1 MIIAQQVVEKPVCM
15 NSPKVGVHVKCKANQ
30 QQGLKISWELNNFLS
45 RSFSSDEIGS
55 KLELRLIARVKLRL
69 WLKILAAKQCNSN
82 ECYGNFTPTRC
93 AVGRRYQIVN
103 LQGGTAT
110 CSETVSFLGNELR
123 EGVFRTFGFL
133 KPKRLFSRIKLVT
146 KNDLAPRRGYC
157 WDHASSPKVL
167 QKETASA
174 EAART

>member
-1 MIIAQQVVEKPVCM
+1 LLAP
-15 NSPKVGVHVKCKANQ
+15 A
-30 QQGLKISWELNNFLS
+30 
-45 RSFSSDEIGS
+45 
-55 KLELRLIARVKLRL
+55 AR
-69 WLKILAAKQCNSN
+69 WAAK
-82 ECYGNFTPTRC
+82 TK
-93 AVGRRYQIVN
+93 IVN
-103 LQGGTAT
+103 LHGGTAT
-110 CSETVSFLGNELR
+110 HSKTASFLDNELR
-123 EGVFRTFGFL
+123 EGVFRTFGFP

>member
-1 MIIAQQVVEKPVCM
+1 MNAVVTSHLPVCLY
-15 NSPKVGVHVKCKANQ
+15 STAGKKVNRQ
-30 QQGLKISWELNNFLS
+30 DFYTRQT
-45 RSFSSDEIGS
+45 
-55 KLELRLIARVKLRL
+55 
-69 WLKILAAKQCNSN
+69 AAH
-82 ECYGNFTPTRC
+82 TRC
-93 AVGRRYQIVN
+93 AVGRRDQIVN

-110 CSETVSFLGNELR
+110 RSETVSFLDNELR

-157 WDHASSPKVL
+157 WDHASSLKVL

>member
-1 MIIAQQVVEKPVCM
+1 MNAVVTSHLPVCLY
-15 NSPKVGVHVKCKANQ
+15 SATGKKVNRQ
-30 QQGLKISWELNNFLS
+30 DFYTRQTT
-45 RSFSSDEIGS
+45 
-55 KLELRLIARVKLRL
+55 AR
-69 WLKILAAKQCNSN
+69 
-82 ECYGNFTPTRC
+82 TRC
-93 AVGRRYQIVN
+93 AVGRKDQIVN
-103 LQGGTAT
+103 LQGGTVT
-110 CSETVSFLGNELR
+110 RSETVSFLDNELR

-174 EAART
+174 EATRT